1 MLIHYSWS
9 QFDTNESDFEGNF
22 DRSTY
27 INFSET
33 LRDKNKMFYY
43 ESLPSVNSIKTTW
56 NDNSKVQIKDPVIG
70 WSQQ

>member
-1 MLIHYSWS
+1 MKAILKEISI
-9 QFDTNESDFEGNF
+9 
-22 DRSTY
+22 STY

-56 NDNSKVQIKDPVIG
+56 DDNSKLKTLSLG
-70 WSQQ
+70 EANSN